1 MKINRIFV
9 VLMAVIFIG
18 SQPMAVLAED
28 VSNEI
33 EDVSNETEE
42 LLNETEDVANETE
55 NVSDEAETVSDETA
69 ESAGLRDQSG
79 FVENSFRFSIGQ
91 PIHMRSASGFA
102 FSDTSN
108 AYIISTAFAKKT
120 SRKTGRFVHS
130 ANFDI
135 NTGRFSRA
143 QLMERVNSTINILDS
158 ISSSVIMPLISFMSL
173 RTILAMLS
181 TNTFSMS

>member
-69 ESAGLRDQSG
+69 ESAGLRDQSM
-79 FVENSFRFSIGQ
+79 EKISKI
-91 PIHMRSASGFA
+91 SG
-102 FSDTSN
+102 
-108 AYIISTAFAKKT
+108 
-120 SRKTGRFVHS
+120 
-130 ANFDI
+130 
-135 NTGRFSRA
+135 
-143 QLMERVNSTINILDS
+143 
-158 ISSSVIMPLISFMSL
+158 
-173 RTILAMLS
+173 
-181 TNTFSMS
+181 

>member
-79 FVENSFRFSIGQ
+79 FVENISILQFSVL
-91 PIHMRSASGFA
+91 
-102 FSDTSN
+102 D
-108 AYIISTAFAKKT
+108 
-120 SRKTGRFVHS
+120 
-130 ANFDI
+130 
-135 NTGRFSRA
+135 
-143 QLMERVNSTINILDS
+143 MEMMFLIKMIKNGS
-158 ISSSVIMPLISFMSL
+158 ITYLSVQD
-173 RTILAMLS
+173 
-181 TNTFSMS
+181 